1 MKLTIRFDIG
11 YGPATITTTLATLV
25 AWERKFKMKTSDL
38 ADNFGMEDMAFMAW
52 HAAKIQTEHGQA
64 IPVEFDSF
72 VNKLVEI
79 EIVSTAST
87 NPTKADHT
95 ATP

>member
-11 YGPATITTTLATLV
+11 YGYATITTTLATLV

-52 HAAKIQTEHGQA
+52 HTAKTQPEHGQS

-72 VNKLVEI
+72 INKLVNI
-79 EIVSTAST
+79 EIVNSEVGKVT
-87 NPTKADHT
+87 PTEVSD
-95 ATP
+95 TP

>member
-1 MKLTIRFDIG
+1 MKLTIQFDIG

-52 HAAKIQTEHGQA
+52 HTAKAQTEHGQA

-79 EIVSTAST
+79 EIVSTASS

-95 ATP
+95 AAL

>member
-52 HAAKIQTEHGQA
+52 HSAKVQTEHGQA

-79 EIVSTAST
+79 EIVSTASS

>member
-52 HAAKIQTEHGQA
+52 HAAKIQTEHGQS

>member
-11 YGPATITTTLATLV
+11 QGPATITTTLATLV
-25 AWERKFKMKTSDL
+25 AWERRFKMKTSDL

-52 HAAKIQTEHGQA
+52 YTAKIQTEHGQT

-79 EIVSTAST
+79 EIVSTASA
-87 NPTKADHT
+87 NPTKADRT
-95 ATP
+95 ATL

>member
-11 YGPATITTTLATLV
+11 FGPATITTTLATLV

-52 HAAKIQTEHGQA
+52 HSAKIQTEHGQS

-79 EIVSTAST
+79 EIVSTASA

-95 ATP
+95 ATL

>member
-11 YGPATITTTLATLV
+11 YGPATIMTTLATLV

-52 HAAKIQTEHGQA
+52 HSAKVQTEHGQA

-72 VNKLVEI
+72 VNKLIDI
-79 EIVSTAST
+79 EIVNSDQGKVI
-87 NPTKADHT
+87 PTEVSDTH
-95 ATP
+95 

>member
-52 HAAKIQTEHGQA
+52 HSAKVQTEHGQA

-95 ATP
+95 AIP

>member
-11 YGPATITTTLATLV
+11 YGYATITTTLATLV

-52 HAAKIQTEHGQA
+52 HSAKSQTE
-64 IPVEFDSF
+64 
-72 VNKLVEI
+72 NKLVDI
-79 EIVSTAST
+79 TIVNSEAGKVIPAEVS
-87 NPTKADHT
+87 